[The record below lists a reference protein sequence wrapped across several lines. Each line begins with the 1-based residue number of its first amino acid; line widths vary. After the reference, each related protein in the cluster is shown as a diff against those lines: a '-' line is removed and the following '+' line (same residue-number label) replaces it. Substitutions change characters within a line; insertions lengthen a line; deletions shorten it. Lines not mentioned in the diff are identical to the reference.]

1 MQQQN
6 FKEILA
12 KMSNVKGWEVLNC
25 DNLLALKSPTLIPLV
40 NFVWGEITRDKLDQV
55 KRFYG
60 NNEFYWI
67 LSEEQNQAISS
78 DPLKELL
85 LSPEPFPE
93 MLIEINSSNMQIN
106 PVGIS
111 SIQVKTSQDLQ
122 IWTDTAIATFGF
134 SETGFKEFFYPLIE
148 NAGCIPLLIYYND
161 IPAATAM
168 VHCGESV
175 AGIYAMS
182 TKVEY
187 RRKGLGR
194 AAINTCIELAKQSK
208 LDYAVLYS
216 SEDGVKLYNAMGFK
230 VSKKLYEYSFNAD
243 FNIFKNS

>member
-12 KMSNVKGWEVLNC
+12 KMSNVKGWEILNC
-25 DNLLALKSPTLIPLV
+25 NDLLALKSPTLIPLV
-40 NFVWGEITRDKLDQV
+40 NFVWGEITRDKLDQM
-55 KRFYG
+55 KSFYG

-67 LSEEQNQAISS
+67 LSEEQNQAIY
-78 DPLKELL
+78 DPLNELL
-85 LSPEPFPE
+85 LSPEAFPE
-93 MLIEINSSNMQIN
+93 MLIEINSSKIHIN

-111 SIQVKTSQDLQ
+111 SIQVKNSQDLQ
-122 IWTDTAIATFGF
+122 IWIDTAIATFGF

-148 NAGCIPLLIYYND
+148 HAGCIPILIYYNG

-168 VHCGESV
+168 VHCGESA

-194 AAINTCIELAKQSK
+194 AAINMCIELAKQSK

-216 SEDGVKLYNAMGFK
+216 SEDGIKLYNAMGFK
-230 VSKKLYEYSFNAD
+230 VSKKLYEYSFAAN
-243 FNIFKNS
+243 FKI